1 MKAIFRLPLV
11 ALAATLLF
19 ISALAQAQTTPA
31 NPIPYTDAVGMNP
44 NADQDIAV
52 VSAFV
57 TAIVSGDQ
65 DKARSLA
72 GPNFVG
78 YGPAR
83 ADSANLEQTLKSW
96 QDTYKVQ
103 QNRKVSFVQLTS
115 RVKVGPYKGDWV
127 SLWGNYSFTQDG
139 KAITF
144 PFQQQCQVADGR
156 VMRSLIYYDRLAV
169 RQELGY
175 KIVPPEVAKK

>member
-1 MKAIFRLPLV
+1 MALV
-11 ALAATLLF
+11 ATLLF

-31 NPIPYTDAVGMNP
+31 TPTPYTDAVGINP

-65 DKARSLA
+65 DKARGLA
-72 GPNFVG
+72 GPNFIG

-96 QDTYKVQ
+96 QNTYKVQ
-103 QNRKVSFVQLTS
+103 QNRKTSFVQLTS

-127 SLWGNYSFTQDG
+127 SLRGNYSFTQDG
-139 KAITF
+139 KAIKF
-144 PFQQQCQVADGR
+144 PFQQQCKVADGK
-156 VMRSLIYYDRLAV
+156 VVISMIYYDRLAV

-175 KIVPPEVAKK
+175 KIVPPEIARK